1 MTALSIILIC
11 VAFVL
16 VTGMFR
22 SRPGVAVADTALLV
36 ILLGIIGIADL
47 LLGRFV
53 DTGGIAWTVAALL
66 AFGFALDALYGL
78 MAPDRQRRRDQKL
91 RSMLQRRRR
100 A

>member
-1 MTALSIILIC
+1 MTALAIILGC

-16 VTGMFR
+16 ISGTFR
-22 SRPGVAVADTALLV
+22 RRPGVAVADTALLV
-36 ILLGIIGIADL
+36 ILLAIIGIADL
-47 LLGRFV
+47 VISRFM
-53 DTGGIAWTVAALL
+53 DTRGIGWTIGALL

-91 RSMLQRRRR
+91 RQLMRRRRR

>member
-11 VAFVL
+11 VAFVV

-22 SRPGVAVADTALLV
+22 RRPGIAVADTALLV
-36 ILLGIIGIADL
+36 ILLGMIGIADL
-47 LLGRFV
+47 VLSRFF
-53 DTGGIAWTVAALL
+53 DTGSLAWTLAALL

-78 MAPDRQRRRDQKL
+78 MAPDRQRRRDQRL
-91 RSMLQRRRR
+91 RSMMQRRRR